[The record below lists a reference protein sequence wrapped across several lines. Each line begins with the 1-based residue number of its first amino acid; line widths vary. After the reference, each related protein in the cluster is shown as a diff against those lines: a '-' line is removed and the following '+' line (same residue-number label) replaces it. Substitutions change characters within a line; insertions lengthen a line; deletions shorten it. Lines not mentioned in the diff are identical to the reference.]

1 MQKKKKKEAPSHSYL
16 LTSSPSDG
24 NHNKKAVLVFAVSL
38 SHPSKDLP
46 RPRHFLHP
54 WQHQSE
60 GQQRCT
66 CIHQVHGAVKHQ
78 VPNRDTQGS
87 FNTWTHAHFND
98 MATKQGSRWFWQHYP
113 QVFVKYLHSPAGGVV
128 NCLWDRCN
136 NTSHQQRGPKTYLD
150 TYTLWKRL
158 FLPHLENLDN
168 DFIYLLFTNSNPSAS
183 FFTTIYTPYFSAL
196 DISTIRYLPYDWS
209 KENTGAVGQRSDWW
223 LCQHD
228 PRQHRSPKTEEHGAE
243 PAG

>member
-1 MQKKKKKEAPSHSYL
+1 MCVLNIQIFYGYLKALTCKKKKKKKEAPSHSYL

-60 GQQRCT
+60 GQRRCT

-87 FNTWTHAHFND
+87 FNMWTHAHFND

-158 FLPHLENLDN
+158 YFFHIWKTWIMTL
-168 DFIYLLFTNSNPSAS
+168 FIYYSLIQTPLPLSLLQ
-183 FFTTIYTPYFSAL
+183 
-196 DISTIRYLPYDWS
+196 STHLIFQL
-209 KENTGAVGQRSDWW
+209 
-223 LCQHD
+223 
-228 PRQHRSPKTEEHGAE
+228 
-243 PAG
+243 